1 MGRKAGST
9 IAVERDSRRED
20 STTRPASGLEAA
32 YLQNRPALLR
42 FLKARGAGEA
52 AEDLLQEIWLR
63 IRNAPAGPVP
73 APLPYLY
80 RMANNAMIDRHRS
93 LAQSARRDSDW
104 AETQAEPEQPSP
116 ESGVAARQE
125 VAQLLHLVDRLGPR
139 TGAILRRHRIDGLS
153 QREVAAEMGISIST
167 VESDLRTAYR
177 ALLEWKERR
186 DEA

>member
-1 MGRKAGST
+1 MKREGELQKPGS
-9 IAVERDSRRED
+9 DM
-20 STTRPASGLEAA
+20 PASGLEAA
-32 YLQNRPALLR
+32 YLDHRAALLR
-42 FLKARGAGEA
+42 FLRARGAGDS
-52 AEDLLQEIWLR
+52 AEDILHDVWLR
-63 IRNAPAGPVP
+63 LRNSRPGPVP

-80 RMANNAMIDRHRS
+80 RVANSAMIDRHRS
-93 LAQSARRDSDW
+93 LAQAGRRDANW
-104 AETQAEPEQPSP
+104 AQSHAEHALPSP
-116 ESGVAARQE
+116 EAGTAAKQE
-125 VAQLLHLVDRLGPR
+125 VAQLLYLVDRLGPR